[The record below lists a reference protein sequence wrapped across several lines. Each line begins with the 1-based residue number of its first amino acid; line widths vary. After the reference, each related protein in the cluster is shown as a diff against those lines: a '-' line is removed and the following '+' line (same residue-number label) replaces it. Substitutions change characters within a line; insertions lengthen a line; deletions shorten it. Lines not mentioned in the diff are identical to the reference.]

1 MKDKNIL
8 EVEPKISDNGMT
20 GYYRRIPEFVAE
32 NVPDNV
38 ALTYGLIAALTREYG
53 YCFASNKYLAK
64 HRGMSVRAIQ
74 KHLAQLELMNLIHN
88 FEFRDASGNTIERWI
103 FVYNNFVDE
112 PRCFRQ
118 AEKLVGEFKDIYLIR
133 PETETPGEQKF
144 TRGVNESSSIELKKD
159 IYINAYEKSDNSK
172 APCSPP
178 EGGMA
183 AEEKEVSH
191 ATGRNRGKPAPRKR
205 SSGSFHLMNLSKLQ
219 SGSYFHFEAAAVD
232 DANTSVSGQSP
243 APEEPHTAAGFNAST
258 AVGSKSESYA
268 AAASVKAPRASRAA
282 SEPIYRSDLFD
293 RFYNS
298 YPRKVNRAAAVKAW
312 DKIRPDDMLL
322 QQMLEALQQQK
333 KSSQWQNPQ
342 YIPYPASWL
351 NERRWEDDL
360 PADRGQQQ
368 SSPRLYYNF
377 NKNESAEPAPVYAD
391 LHYTY

>member
-8 EVEPKISDNGMT
+8 LEFNPKISDRGKT
-20 GYYRRIPEFVAE
+20 GYFRYIPEFIAE
-32 NVPDNV
+32 NVPDTV
-38 ALTYGLIAALTREYG
+38 AQTYGLIAALTREYG

-172 APCSPP
+172 APCGPP

-183 AEEKEVSH
+183 AEGKQMSPT
-191 ATGRNRGKPAPRKR
+191 AGRHGGETAPRKR
-205 SSGSFHLMNLSKLQ
+205 ISNSFHHMDLNKLK
-219 SGSYFHFEAAAVD
+219 SGAYLNFDEVGDSHM
-232 DANTSVSGQSP
+232 TSVAGQSR
-243 APEEPHTAAGFNAST
+243 APSEPHTTAA
-258 AVGSKSESYA
+258 
-268 AAASVKAPRASRAA
+268 VKASGASRTVA
-282 SEPIYRSDLFD
+282 EPMYRSDLFD
-293 RFYNS
+293 QFYS
-298 YPRKVNRAAAVKAW
+298 CYPRKANRVAAVEAW
-312 DKIRPDDMLL
+312 DKLRPSSKLFQRMLDA
-322 QQMLEALQQQK
+322 LEQQK
-333 KSSQWQNPQ
+333 QSRQWQNSQ
-342 YIPYPASWL
+342 FIPYPSTWL
-351 NERRWEDDL
+351 SGARWEDVL
-360 PADRGQQQ
+360 PTSSAAADKDKKPMGSRDY
-368 SSPRLYYNF
+368 R
-377 NKNESAEPAPVYAD
+377 PVLRYSGIIF
-391 LHYTY
+391 TP